1 MQSEYPSASEAETGN
16 ARTATG
22 GSAESELQDNE
33 QSCVQV
39 DTGLHHSKEDQEEAE
54 AIEAFFEKGLIG
66 KNGTSNFTVV
76 PCSLAFP

>member
-1 MQSEYPSASEAETGN
+1 MMQSEYPSASEAETGN

-39 DTGLHHSKEDQEEAE
+39 DTGLDHSMEDRRHYLL
-54 AIEAFFEKGLIG
+54 K
-66 KNGTSNFTVV
+66 
-76 PCSLAFP
+76 